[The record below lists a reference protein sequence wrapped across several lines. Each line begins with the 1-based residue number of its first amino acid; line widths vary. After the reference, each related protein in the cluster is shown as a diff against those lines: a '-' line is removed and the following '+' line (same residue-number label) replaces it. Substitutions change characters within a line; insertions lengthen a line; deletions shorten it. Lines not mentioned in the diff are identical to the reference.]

1 MRILYATLHELKK
14 ESNSKRVEFRIRK
27 NNFDVNDNNVNILV
41 TSTINAINSDKTKK
55 IYGSF
60 NNSHRFKFFLER
72 FIGNKTDKF
81 FKVFTRKILH
91 FIKEKMLA
99 NNKYIT
105 STGGYVLFFIYEDAK
120 KYKEYFG
127 CVIFKQNSGILIDN
141 NLNPRDSIYVD
152 LKKLQ
157 QAILIDINLYKQ
169 SLGKDDSDDLY
180 IKFISS
186 SKEYSDYFIDS
197 FGCYNSSKPEKVTE
211 NIINGVYSFFK
222 DKGSKLN
229 SCEIKELAL
238 IAKKS
243 IINFLK
249 KKKNEFSLDEVKNN
263 IISVLNDNY
272 ESIKDHIKD
281 VNNFSE
287 DLVNDLHN
295 NEKYKVPFYFRIDQS
310 TLKKH
315 LSNKI
320 EEPNKRWSLNAEYG
334 LVDIIDSDNQKNIP
348 SNKSILINSV
358 DRTILIR
365 DVDKN
370 SIQKFITKMKEQEKE
385 DE

>member
-1 MRILYATLHELKK
+1 MNILYATLHELKK
-14 ESNSKRVEFRIRK
+14 EPNSKKVEFHIRK

-41 TSTINAINSDKTKK
+41 TSTINTINSNKTKK

-60 NNSHRFKFFLER
+60 NDSHHFKIFLEK
-72 FIGNKTDKF
+72 FTGNKTGKF

-91 FIKEKMLA
+91 FIKEKMLLK
-99 NNKYIT
+99 NKHIT
-105 STGGYVLFFIYEDAK
+105 STGGYVLFFLYEDVK
-120 KYKEYFG
+120 KSKEYFG

-141 NLNPRDSIYVD
+141 NLNPSDSIYVD

-157 QAILIDINLYKQ
+157 QAILIDVNLYKE
-169 SLGKDDSDDLY
+169 SLAQKDSDDLY
-180 IKFISS
+180 IRFISS

-222 DKGSKLN
+222 YKGIELDSN
-229 SCEIKELAL
+229 EIKEIGLV
-238 IAKKS
+238 AKKS

-249 KKKNEFSLDEVKNN
+249 KKKDEFSLDEVRNN

-281 VNNFSE
+281 FSNFS
-287 DLVNDLHN
+287 DQLISDLHN

-320 EEPNKRWSLNAEYG
+320 EELNKRWSLSAEYG
-334 LVDIIDSDNQKNIP
+334 LVDIIDSGDQKNIP
-348 SNKSILINSV
+348 SHKSILINRT

-365 DVDKN
+365 DVDSK
-370 SIQKFITKMKEQEKE
+370 SIQKFITKMKEQE